1 MTIKRL
7 FREIKNEGEIIAC
20 FGKARLVRKL
30 DGKSEL
36 IGGSEQDRLAAREW
50 ISMFWND
57 VVVREVR

>member
-1 MTIKRL
+1 MTIKRW
-7 FREIKNEGEIIAC
+7 FREIRTEGEIIAC
-20 FGKARLVRKL
+20 FGQARLVRKL

-57 VVVREVR
+57 VVVRERP